1 MLVQSLRKADSFG
14 LNKQNRIIE
23 LLRNA
28 YVNIVPHQSA
38 QAIIQS
44 GTRYVDSFT
53 FFRRLNFRFGRWSFY
68 GFRFVF

>member
-28 YVNIVPHQSA
+28 YVNIAPHQSA
-38 QAIIQS
+38 QAIIQC
-44 GTRYVDSFT
+44 GTRYVDYFI
-53 FFRRLNFRFGRWSFY
+53 FLGD
-68 GFRFVF
+68 